1 MGAKRGEAVPQDRS
15 GGRSPRRALVAL
27 VAAVLVAVAALVGC
41 SGGGGAS
48 TGAHGPT
55 SVVPPITSSAPTADA
70 LPPAPTAARLPAAPA
85 PTSSAP
91 SPRGPVDAELSI
103 PSIGVED
110 LDVVP
115 YEGTTD
121 DRAGTRIQDRG
132 VAASPYG
139 ERGGV
144 GPGEVGNYL
153 VTAHRLSAGGP
164 LRELPSVEVGDKVH
178 VTAEG
183 TVYTYEIVETRTTSF
198 RSARSLAEQRA
209 AVPGEP
215 GEKPTRA
222 MITLS
227 TCATPEDD
235 AAGNFWRDA
244 QGNPEHRIDKI
255 GVLASTRPA

>member
-1 MGAKRGEAVPQDRS
+1 MGAQRRGPLRK
-15 GGRSPRRALVAL
+15 GPPKGRGVHRALA
-27 VAAVLVAVAALVGC
+27 VAAVGVVAAIVAAVAALVGG
-41 SGGGGAS
+41 SGGTSADVRS
-48 TGAHGPT
+48 TTGT
-55 SVVPPITSSAPTADA
+55 SVDARAPAQVPAV
-70 LPPAPTAARLPAAPA
+70 PPAPEAAP
-85 PTSSAP
+85 PPPSEP
-91 SPRGPVDAELSI
+91 SPRPPVAAELSI
-103 PSIGVED
+103 PAIGVEE
-110 LDVVP
+110 LDVLP

-121 DRAGTRIQDRG
+121 DAAGTRIQDRG

-144 GPGEVGNYL
+144 GPGDVGNYL

-164 LRELPSVEVGDKVH
+164 LRALPSVDVGDKVY
-178 VTAEG
+178 VTARG
-183 TVYTYEIVETRTTSF
+183 TVYTYEIVETRSTSF
-198 RSARSLAEQRA
+198 RSAGSLAEQRA

-255 GVLASTRPA
+255 GVLTSERPA

>member
-1 MGAKRGEAVPQDRS
+1 MGAQGGGTLRRGLSRGRGAFRVPAV
-15 GGRSPRRALVAL
+15 AVMA
-27 VAAVLVAVAALVGC
+27 VVAVLCGC
-41 SGGGGAS
+41 
-48 TGAHGPT
+48 TGAVT
-55 SVVPPITSSAPTADA
+55 SGDEKPAPVVVPATSSAPTPAA
-70 LPPAPTAARLPAAPA
+70 AAPTPP
-85 PTSSAP
+85 PSP
-91 SPRGPVDAELSI
+91 SPRARVTAELSI
-103 PSIGVED
+103 PAIGVEE
-110 LDVVP
+110 LKVVP

-132 VAASPYG
+132 VAASPHG

-144 GPGEVGNYL
+144 GPGEIGNYL

-164 LRELPSVEVGDKVH
+164 LRALPSVGKGDLVH
-178 VTAEG
+178 VTAAG
-183 TVYTYEIVETRTTSF
+183 TVYTYTIVETRTTSF
-198 RSARSLAEQRA
+198 RSDRSLAEQRA

-244 QGNPEHRIDKI
+244 LGNPEHRIDKI
-255 GVLASTRPA
+255 GVLTAQRPA

>member
-1 MGAKRGEAVPQDRS
+1 MPRGS
-15 GGRSPRRALVAL
+15 
-27 VAAVLVAVAALVGC
+27 AA
-41 SGGGGAS
+41 
-48 TGAHGPT
+48 T
-55 SVVPPITSSAPTADA
+55 PPVTAPVTSSAPAS
-70 LPPAPTAARLPAAPA
+70 PASPA
-85 PTSSAP
+85 SSEP
-91 SPRGPVDAELSI
+91 SPRASVTAEMSI
-103 PSIGVED
+103 PSIGVDD
-110 LDVVP
+110 LKVVP

-132 VAASPYG
+132 VAASPQG
-139 ERGGV
+139 KRGGV
-144 GPGEVGNYL
+144 GPGEIGNYL

-164 LRELPSVEVGDKVH
+164 LRALPSVEKGDLVH
-178 VTAEG
+178 VTAAG
-183 TVYTYEIVETRTTSF
+183 TVYTYTIVETRTTSF
-198 RSARSLAEQRA
+198 RSAASLAEQRA

-255 GVLASTRPA
+255 GVLTAERPA